1 MKSYI
6 VMSLQVVLVMLL
18 LSPRAVSGEE
28 AEVITEVQE
37 KLISISE
44 EEKAVLET
52 LYNMEQEIS
61 ELEREEERA
70 SSQVESYKQEIEVTE
85 GLIKEEEYAY
95 ALNRD
100 VLKEILVT
108 YQKMGPGTF
117 LEILLD
123 SDSIVTF
130 LRRLNTLRDLTRN
143 TGELMVLLDES
154 KAKLAKEKELL
165 SGKLRLIVEE
175 QDRLS
180 KLLAE
185 RLKLREE
192 QETYLATL
200 EDQRG
205 TYEEYLKEIK
215 SAWDELKPVFIQ
227 ATSQFSL
234 LVEEGSLPPEAL
246 EVSLTLSH
254 IKGTIKEEAFNDVIM
269 TNSDL
274 PEMKFKFLE
283 GEIELSIAKK
293 NLVLIG
299 NFIVEEDNDLKFEAT
314 EGSFY
319 GLPLEQGSIDELF
332 DEGYLVLKLRPL
344 IGDSKVDSVKSLEG
358 SIELLIK
365 PEF

>member
-1 MKSYI
+1 MKRFFAR
-6 VMSLQVVLVMLL
+6 VLQVVLVILF
-18 LSPRAVSGEE
+18 LSPRVVSGE

-52 LYNMEQEIS
+52 LFNMEQEIS
-61 ELEREEERA
+61 GLEREEEHA
-70 SSQVESYKQEIEVTE
+70 SNQVESYKQEIKVIE
-85 GLIKEEEYAY
+85 GMIKQEEDDY
-95 ALNRD
+95 ALNHD
-100 VLKEILVT
+100 ILKEILVT

-130 LRRLNTLRDLTRN
+130 LRRLNTLRDLTHN

-154 KAKLAKEKELL
+154 KAKLAKENELL
-165 SGKLRLIVEE
+165 SEKLLLIVAE

-185 RLKLREE
+185 RLKLKEE

-205 TYEEYLKEIK
+205 TYEEYLEEIK
-215 SAWDELKPVFIQ
+215 SAWDELKPVFVQ

-234 LVEEGSLPPEAL
+234 LIEEGNLPPDAL

-254 IKGTIKEEAFNDVIM
+254 IKGTIKEEAFNDVII
-269 TNSDL
+269 TNTEL
-274 PEMKFKFLE
+274 PEMKFSFLE

-293 NLVLIG
+293 NLVLVG
-299 NFIVEEDNDLKFEAT
+299 NFIVEQDNDLKFEAT
-314 EGSFY
+314 VGSFY
-319 GLPLEQGSIDELF
+319 GLPLEQGSIEELF
-332 DEGYLVLKLRPL
+332 DEGYLVLRLKPL
-344 IGDSKVDSVKSLEG
+344 IGDSKVESVKSLKG